1 MKNNKIVLL
10 AVIAVFIGAW
20 FYFDLGHFLTLEYA
34 KREQLALQDHI
45 AENPITSYISF
56 FSLYVL
62 ATALSIPGASIL
74 TLLGAALFGFWTSL
88 IMVSFASTIGAT
100 LAFLSSRFILRDWV
114 QAKFG
119 QRLTT
124 LNQGIAKEGA
134 FYLLS
139 LRLIPVFPFFL
150 INLLMGLTAIK
161 AWTFFW
167 VSQLGM
173 LAGTAVYINAGTQL
187 GKIESLSGIISAPVL
202 VSLFLLGLFPLI
214 AKWIMKVMENK
225 KLYQQWQKPT
235 HFDQNLVVI
244 GAGAGGLVSSYIAAA
259 VKAEVTLIERHK
271 MGGDCLNTGCVPSK
285 ALIRAAHTAAD
296 IKNAAKLGIDAHI
309 DNVNFAQVMGRIHNV
324 IAKVEPHDSIERYSK
339 LGVNCVTGDATILSP
354 WEVEVNGDRI
364 TTRNIVIATGA
375 RPLVPDIPGL
385 KTVDYLTSDTIWQLT
400 ALPKRLLIL
409 GGGPIGCELAQSFCR
424 LGAEVTVVERS
435 SQLLSREDTDAAT
448 LVEQALTS
456 DGVNV
461 LLQHNAVKFESIIDD
476 NGVRTQRALLEHNNH
491 QLAVEFDAVMV
502 ALGRVANVQGFG
514 LEQLGIT
521 TTERGTVAVNQY
533 LQTQYPNIY
542 AVGDVAGPYQL
553 THVAAHQT
561 WYAAVNSLFGSLKK
575 FKVDYSVIPA
585 VTYTA
590 PELARVGINEKE
602 AQSQNIDYEVTCYGL
617 DDLDR
622 AIADGYDEGFIKV
635 LTPKGSDK
643 ILGVTIVGHHGG
655 DLLAEFT
662 LAMRHNLG
670 LNKILGTIHPYP
682 TMSEGAK
689 YTAGIWKQAHA
700 PQKLLAWVKKYHDWM
715 RNSSRQK

>member
-1 MKNNKIVLL
+1 MKRNKILL
-10 AVIAVFIGAW
+10 LTVILAIIGTW
-20 FYFDLGHFLTLEYA
+20 FYFDLGQFLTLDAA
-34 KREQLALQDHI
+34 KQEQLTLQHHI
-45 AENPITSYISF
+45 LENPITAYISF
-56 FSLYVL
+56 FSLYILV
-62 ATALSIPGASIL
+62 TALSIPGASIL
-74 TLLGAALFGFWTSL
+74 TLLGAALFGFWASL

-114 QAKFG
+114 QTKFG
-119 QRLTT
+119 NRLTT
-124 LNQGIAKEGA
+124 LNNGIEKEGG

-150 INLLMGLTAIK
+150 INLLMGLTIIK
-161 AWTFFW
+161 TRTFFW

-187 GKIESLSGIISAPVL
+187 GKIDSLSGIVSVPVL
-202 VSLFLLGLFPLI
+202 FSLVLLGLFPLLT
-214 AKWIMKVMENK
+214 KWIMKTMTMK
-225 KLYQQWQKPT
+225 KQYKQWQKPAR
-235 HFDQNLVVI
+235 FDQNLVVI
-244 GAGAGGLVSSYIAAA
+244 GAGSGGLVSAYIAAA

-296 IKNAAKLGIDAHI
+296 IKNASTLGIDAQINHI
-309 DNVNFAQVMGRIHNV
+309 DFAQVMGRIHNV
-324 IAKVEPHDSIERYSK
+324 IAKIEPHDSIERYSQ

-354 WEVEVNGDRI
+354 WEVEVNGTRI

-375 RPLVPDIPGL
+375 RPLVPAIPGL
-385 KTVDYLTSDTIWQLT
+385 DTVNYLTSDTVWQLT

-424 LGAEVTVVERS
+424 LGAEVTIVERS
-435 SQLLSREDTDAAT
+435 PQLLNREDRDAAQ
-448 LVEQALTS
+448 LVEQSLAH
-456 DGVNV
+456 DGVNI
-461 LLQHNAVKFESIIDD
+461 LLQHNAVQFESTLDD
-476 NGVRTQRALLEHNNH
+476 NGQRIQRVVVEHDN
-491 QLAVEFDAVMV
+491 QQVSIEFDAVMV

-514 LEQLGIT
+514 LEELGIT

-553 THVAAHQT
+553 THVAAHQA
-561 WYAAVNSLFGSLKK
+561 WYAAVNSLFGAVKK

-602 AQSQNIDYEVTCYGL
+602 AQAQGIDYEVTRYGL

-622 AIADGYDEGFIKV
+622 AIADGYDEGFIKI

-643 ILGVTIVGHHGG
+643 ILGATIVGHHAG

-670 LNKILGTIHPYP
+670 LNKILDTIHPYP

-689 YTAGIWKQAHA
+689 YTAGVWKKAHA
-700 PQKLLAWVKKYHDWM
+700 PQKLLAWVKKYHQWM
-715 RNSSRQK
+715 RS

>member
-1 MKNNKIVLL
+1 MKNNKILL
-10 AVIAVFIGAW
+10 LLVILTIIGAW
-20 FYFDLGHFLTLEYA
+20 FYFDLGQYLTLEAA
-34 KREQLALQDHI
+34 KREQLTLQDYI
-45 AENPITSYISF
+45 IDNPITAYISF
-56 FSLYVL
+56 FSLYILV
-62 ATALSIPGASIL
+62 TALSIPGASIL

-114 QAKFG
+114 QSKFG
-119 QRLTT
+119 NRLTT
-124 LNQGIAKEGA
+124 LNNGIKKEGG

-150 INLLMGLTAIK
+150 INLLMGLTIIK
-161 AWTFFW
+161 TRTFFF

-187 GKIESLSGIISAPVL
+187 GKIDSLSGIISAPVL
-202 VSLFLLGLFPLI
+202 FSLVLLGLFPLLT
-214 AKWIMKVMENK
+214 KWIMKTMAMK
-225 KLYQQWQKPT
+225 KQYQQWQKPAR
-235 HFDQNLVVI
+235 FDQNLVVI
-244 GAGAGGLVSSYIAAA
+244 GAGSGGLVSAYIAAA

-296 IKNAAKLGIDAHI
+296 IKNASTLGIDAPINHI
-309 DNVNFAQVMGRIHNV
+309 DFAQVMGRIHNV
-324 IAKVEPHDSIERYSK
+324 IAKIEPHDSIERYSQ

-354 WEVEVNGDRI
+354 WEVEVNGTRI

-375 RPLVPDIPGL
+375 RPLVPAIPGL
-385 KTVDYLTSDTIWQLT
+385 DTVNYLTSDTVWQLT

-424 LGAEVTVVERS
+424 LGAEVTIVERS
-435 SQLLSREDTDAAT
+435 PQLLNREDRDAAQ
-448 LVEQALTS
+448 LVEQSLAH
-456 DGVNV
+456 DGVNI
-461 LLQHNAVKFESIIDD
+461 LLQHNAVQFESTLDD
-476 NGVRTQRALLEHNNH
+476 NGQRIQRVVVEHDN
-491 QLAVEFDAVMV
+491 QQVSIEFDAVMV

-514 LEQLGIT
+514 LEELGIT

-553 THVAAHQT
+553 THVAAHQA
-561 WYAAVNSLFGSLKK
+561 WYAAVNSLFGAVKK

-602 AQSQNIDYEVTCYGL
+602 AQAQGIDYEVTRYGL

-622 AIADGYDEGFIKV
+622 AIADGYDEGFIKI

-643 ILGVTIVGHHGG
+643 ILGATIVGHHAG

-689 YTAGIWKQAHA
+689 YTAGVWKKAHA
-700 PQKLLAWVKKYHDWM
+700 PQKLLAWVKKYHQWM
-715 RNSSRQK
+715 RS

>member
-1 MKNNKIVLL
+1 MKNNKILL
-10 AVIAVFIGAW
+10 LLVILTIIGAW
-20 FYFDLGHFLTLEYA
+20 FYFDLGQYLTLEAA
-34 KREQLALQDHI
+34 KREQLTLQDYI
-45 AENPITSYISF
+45 IDNPITAYISF
-56 FSLYVL
+56 FSLYILV
-62 ATALSIPGASIL
+62 TALSIPGASIL

-114 QAKFG
+114 QSKFG
-119 QRLTT
+119 NRLTT
-124 LNQGIAKEGA
+124 LNNGIKKEGG

-150 INLLMGLTAIK
+150 INLLMGLTIIK
-161 AWTFFW
+161 TRTFFF

-187 GKIESLSGIISAPVL
+187 GKIDSLSGIISAPVL
-202 VSLFLLGLFPLI
+202 FSLVLLGLFPLLT
-214 AKWIMKVMENK
+214 KWIMKTMAMK
-225 KLYQQWQKPT
+225 KQYQQWQKPAR
-235 HFDQNLVVI
+235 FDQNLVVI
-244 GAGAGGLVSSYIAAA
+244 GAGSGGLVSAYIAAA

-296 IKNAAKLGIDAHI
+296 IKNASTLGIDAQINHI
-309 DNVNFAQVMGRIHNV
+309 DFAQVMGRIHNV
-324 IAKVEPHDSIERYSK
+324 IAKIEPHDSIERYSQ

-354 WEVEVNGDRI
+354 WEVEVNGTRI

-375 RPLVPDIPGL
+375 RPLVPAIPGL
-385 KTVDYLTSDTIWQLT
+385 DTVNYLTSDTVWQLT

-424 LGAEVTVVERS
+424 LGAEVTIVERS
-435 SQLLSREDTDAAT
+435 PQLLNREDRDAAQ
-448 LVEQALTS
+448 LVEQSLAH
-456 DGVNV
+456 DGVNI
-461 LLQHNAVKFESIIDD
+461 LLQHNAVQFESTLDD
-476 NGVRTQRALLEHNNH
+476 NGQRVVVEHDN
-491 QLAVEFDAVMV
+491 QQVSIEFDAVMV

-514 LEQLGIT
+514 LEELGIT

-553 THVAAHQT
+553 THVAAHQA
-561 WYAAVNSLFGSLKK
+561 WYAAVNSLFGAVKK

-602 AQSQNIDYEVTCYGL
+602 AQAQGIDYEVTRYGL

-622 AIADGYDEGFIKV
+622 AIADGYDEGFIKI

-643 ILGVTIVGHHGG
+643 ILGATIVGHHAG

-689 YTAGIWKQAHA
+689 YTAGVWKKAHA
-700 PQKLLAWVKKYHDWM
+700 PQKLLAWVKKYHQWM
-715 RNSSRQK
+715 RS

>member
-1 MKNNKIVLL
+1 MKRNKILL
-10 AVIAVFIGAW
+10 LTVILAIIGTW
-20 FYFDLGHFLTLEYA
+20 FYFDLGQFLTLDAA
-34 KREQLALQDHI
+34 KQEQLTLQHHI
-45 AENPITSYISF
+45 LENPITAYISF
-56 FSLYVL
+56 FSLYILV
-62 ATALSIPGASIL
+62 TALSIPGASIL
-74 TLLGAALFGFWTSL
+74 TLLGAALFGFWASL

-114 QAKFG
+114 QTKFG
-119 QRLTT
+119 NRLTT
-124 LNQGIAKEGA
+124 LNNGIEKEGG

-150 INLLMGLTAIK
+150 INLLMGLTIIK
-161 AWTFFW
+161 TRTFFW

-187 GKIESLSGIISAPVL
+187 GKIDSLSGIVSVPVL
-202 VSLFLLGLFPLI
+202 FSLVLLGLFPLLT
-214 AKWIMKVMENK
+214 KWIMKTMTMK
-225 KLYQQWQKPT
+225 KQYKQWQKPAR
-235 HFDQNLVVI
+235 FDQNLVVI
-244 GAGAGGLVSSYIAAA
+244 GAGSGGLVSAYIAAA

-296 IKNAAKLGIDAHI
+296 IKNASTLGIDAQINHI
-309 DNVNFAQVMGRIHNV
+309 DFAQVMGRIHNV
-324 IAKVEPHDSIERYSK
+324 IAKIEPHDSIERYSQ

-354 WEVEVNGDRI
+354 WEVEVNGTRI

-375 RPLVPDIPGL
+375 RPLVPAIPGL
-385 KTVDYLTSDTIWQLT
+385 DTVNYLTSDTVWQLT

-424 LGAEVTVVERS
+424 LGAEVTIVERS
-435 SQLLSREDTDAAT
+435 PQLLNREDLDAAQ
-448 LVEQALTS
+448 LVEQSLTH
-456 DGVNV
+456 DGVNI
-461 LLQHNAVKFESIIDD
+461 LLQHNAVQFESTLDD
-476 NGVRTQRALLEHNNH
+476 NGQRIQRVVIEHDN
-491 QLAVEFDAVMV
+491 QQVSIEFDAVMV

-514 LEQLGIT
+514 LEELGIT

-553 THVAAHQT
+553 THVAAHQA
-561 WYAAVNSLFGSLKK
+561 WYAAVNSLFGAVKK

-602 AQSQNIDYEVTCYGL
+602 AQAQGIDYEVTRYGL

-622 AIADGYDEGFIKV
+622 AIADGYDEGFIKI

-643 ILGVTIVGHHGG
+643 ILGATIVGHHAG

-670 LNKILGTIHPYP
+670 LNKILDTIHPYP

-689 YTAGIWKQAHA
+689 YTAGVWKKAHA
-700 PQKLLAWVKKYHDWM
+700 PQKLLAWVKKYHQWM
-715 RNSSRQK
+715 RS

>member
-1 MKNNKIVLL
+1 MKNNKILL
-10 AVIAVFIGAW
+10 LLVILTIIGAW
-20 FYFDLGHFLTLEYA
+20 FYFDLGQYLTLEAA
-34 KREQLALQDHI
+34 KREQLTLQDYI
-45 AENPITSYISF
+45 IDNPITAYISF
-56 FSLYVL
+56 FSLYILV
-62 ATALSIPGASIL
+62 TALSIPGASIL
-74 TLLGAALFGFWTSL
+74 TLLSAALFGFWTSL

-114 QAKFG
+114 QSKFG
-119 QRLTT
+119 NRLTT
-124 LNQGIAKEGA
+124 LNNGIKKEGG

-150 INLLMGLTAIK
+150 INLLMGLTIIK
-161 AWTFFW
+161 TRTFFF

-187 GKIESLSGIISAPVL
+187 GKIDSLSGIISAPVL
-202 VSLFLLGLFPLI
+202 FSLVLLGLFPLLT
-214 AKWIMKVMENK
+214 KWIMKTMAMK
-225 KLYQQWQKPT
+225 KQYQQWQKPAR
-235 HFDQNLVVI
+235 FDQNLVVI
-244 GAGAGGLVSSYIAAA
+244 GAGSGGLVSAYIAAA

-296 IKNAAKLGIDAHI
+296 IKNASTLGIDAQINHI
-309 DNVNFAQVMGRIHNV
+309 DFAQVMGRIHNV
-324 IAKVEPHDSIERYSK
+324 IAKIEPHDSIERYSQ

-354 WEVEVNGDRI
+354 WEVEVNGTRI

-375 RPLVPDIPGL
+375 RPLVPAIPGL
-385 KTVDYLTSDTIWQLT
+385 DTVNYLTSDTVWQLT

-424 LGAEVTVVERS
+424 LGAEVTIVERS
-435 SQLLSREDTDAAT
+435 PQLLNREDRDAAQ
-448 LVEQALTS
+448 LVEQSLAH
-456 DGVNV
+456 DGVNI
-461 LLQHNAVKFESIIDD
+461 LLQHNAVQFESTLDD
-476 NGVRTQRALLEHNNH
+476 NGQRIQRVVVEHDN
-491 QLAVEFDAVMV
+491 QQVSIEFDAVMV

-514 LEQLGIT
+514 LEELGIT

-553 THVAAHQT
+553 THVAAHQA
-561 WYAAVNSLFGSLKK
+561 WYAAVNSLFGAVKK

-602 AQSQNIDYEVTCYGL
+602 AQAQGIDYEVTRYGL

-622 AIADGYDEGFIKV
+622 AIADGYDEGFIKI

-643 ILGVTIVGHHGG
+643 ILGATIVGHHAG

-689 YTAGIWKQAHA
+689 YTAGVWKKAHA
-700 PQKLLAWVKKYHDWM
+700 PQKLLAWVKKYHQWM
-715 RNSSRQK
+715 RS

>member
-1 MKNNKIVLL
+1 MKRNKILL
-10 AVIAVFIGAW
+10 LTVILAIIGTW
-20 FYFDLGHFLTLEYA
+20 FYFDLGQFLTLDAA
-34 KREQLALQDHI
+34 KQEQLTLQHHI
-45 AENPITSYISF
+45 LENPITAYISF
-56 FSLYVL
+56 FSLYILV
-62 ATALSIPGASIL
+62 TALSIPGASIL
-74 TLLGAALFGFWTSL
+74 TLLGAALFGFWASL

-114 QAKFG
+114 QTKFG
-119 QRLTT
+119 NRLTT
-124 LNQGIAKEGA
+124 LNNGIEKEGG

-150 INLLMGLTAIK
+150 INLLMGLTIIK
-161 AWTFFW
+161 TRTFFW

-187 GKIESLSGIISAPVL
+187 GKIDSLSGIVSVPVL
-202 VSLFLLGLFPLI
+202 FSLVLLGLFPLLT
-214 AKWIMKVMENK
+214 KWIMKTMTMK
-225 KLYQQWQKPT
+225 KQYQQWQKPAR
-235 HFDQNLVVI
+235 FDQNLVVI
-244 GAGAGGLVSSYIAAA
+244 GAGSGGLVSAYIAAA

-296 IKNAAKLGIDAHI
+296 IKNASTLGIDAQINHI
-309 DNVNFAQVMGRIHNV
+309 DFAQVMGRIHNV
-324 IAKVEPHDSIERYSK
+324 IAKIEPHDSIERYSQ

-354 WEVEVNGDRI
+354 WEVEVNGTRI

-375 RPLVPDIPGL
+375 RPLVPAIPGL
-385 KTVDYLTSDTIWQLT
+385 DTVNYLTSDTVWQLT

-424 LGAEVTVVERS
+424 LGAEVTIVERS
-435 SQLLSREDTDAAT
+435 PQLLNREDRDAAQ
-448 LVEQALTS
+448 LVEQSLTH
-456 DGVNV
+456 DGVNI
-461 LLQHNAVKFESIIDD
+461 LLQHNAVQFESTLDD
-476 NGVRTQRALLEHNNH
+476 NGQRIQRVVVEHDN
-491 QLAVEFDAVMV
+491 QQVSIEFDAVMV

-514 LEQLGIT
+514 LEELGIT

-553 THVAAHQT
+553 THVAAHQA
-561 WYAAVNSLFGSLKK
+561 WYAAVNSLFGAVKK

-602 AQSQNIDYEVTCYGL
+602 AQAQGIDYEVTRYGL

-622 AIADGYDEGFIKV
+622 AIADGYDEGFIKI

-643 ILGVTIVGHHGG
+643 ILGATIVGHHAG

-670 LNKILGTIHPYP
+670 LNKILDTIHPYP

-689 YTAGIWKQAHA
+689 YTAGVWKKAHA
-700 PQKLLAWVKKYHDWM
+700 PQKLLAWVKKYHQWM
-715 RNSSRQK
+715 RS

>member
-1 MKNNKIVLL
+1 MKSNKILL
-10 AVIAVFIGAW
+10 LIVILAIISTW
-20 FYFDLGHFLTLEYA
+20 FYFDLGQFLTLESA
-34 KREQLALQDHI
+34 KREQLALQQHI
-45 AENPITSYISF
+45 TANPMTAYVSF
-56 FSLYVL
+56 FSLYILV
-62 ATALSIPGASIL
+62 TALSIPGASIL

-119 QRLTT
+119 NRLAT
-124 LNQGIAKEGA
+124 LNNGIEKEGV

-139 LRLIPVFPFFL
+139 LRLIPIFPFFI
-150 INLLMGLTAIK
+150 INLLMGLTTIK
-161 AWTFFW
+161 ARTFFW

-187 GKIESLSGIISAPVL
+187 GKIESLNGIISVPVL
-202 VSLFLLGLFPLI
+202 LSLFLLGLFPFV
-214 AKWIMKVMENK
+214 AKGIMKTMNNK
-225 KLYQQWQKPT
+225 KHYQQWQKPAA
-235 HFDQNLVVI
+235 FDQNLVVI
-244 GAGAGGLVSSYIAAA
+244 GAGAGGLVSAYIAAA

-296 IKNAAKLGIDAHI
+296 INTASRFGIDAQINNI
-309 DNVNFAQVMGRIHNV
+309 DFSQVMARIQNV
-324 IAKVEPHDSIERYSK
+324 ISKVEPHDSIERYSK

-354 WEVEVNGDRI
+354 WEVEVNGTRI

-375 RPLVPDIPGL
+375 RPLVPTIPGL
-385 KTVDYLTSDTIWQLT
+385 DAVNYLTSDTVWQLK

-424 LGAEVTVVERS
+424 LGAEVTMVERS
-435 SQLLSREDTDAAT
+435 PQLLNREDSDAAQ
-448 LVEQALTS
+448 LVEQALTH
-456 DGVNV
+456 DGVNI
-461 LLQHNAVKFESIIDD
+461 LLQHNAIQFESILDD
-476 NGVRTQRALLEHNNH
+476 NGQPIQRVVVEHENQ
-491 QLAVEFDAVMV
+491 QLNIEFDAVMI

-553 THVAAHQT
+553 THVAAHQA
-561 WYAAVNSLFGSLKK
+561 WYAAVNSLFGAVKK

-602 AQSQNIDYEVTCYGL
+602 AQAQGIDYEITRYGL

-622 AIADGYDEGFIKV
+622 AIADGYDEGFIKI

-643 ILGVTIVGHHGG
+643 ILGATIVGHHGG

-670 LNKILGTIHPYP
+670 LNKILSTIHPYP
-682 TMSEGAK
+682 TMSEGVK
-689 YTAGIWKQAHA
+689 YTAGVWKQAHA
-700 PQKLLAWVKKYHDWM
+700 PQKLLAWVKKYHHWM
-715 RNSSRQK
+715 RN

>member
-1 MKNNKIVLL
+1 MKNNKILL
-10 AVIAVFIGAW
+10 LLVILTIIGAW
-20 FYFDLGHFLTLEYA
+20 FYFDLGQYLTLEAA
-34 KREQLALQDHI
+34 KREQLTLQDYI
-45 AENPITSYISF
+45 IDNPITAYISF
-56 FSLYVL
+56 FSLYILV
-62 ATALSIPGASIL
+62 TALSIPGASIL

-114 QAKFG
+114 QSKFG
-119 QRLTT
+119 NRLTT
-124 LNQGIAKEGA
+124 LNNGIKKEGG

-150 INLLMGLTAIK
+150 INLLMGLTIIK
-161 AWTFFW
+161 TRTFFF

-187 GKIESLSGIISAPVL
+187 GKIDSLSGIISAPVL
-202 VSLFLLGLFPLI
+202 FSLVLLGLFPLLT
-214 AKWIMKVMENK
+214 KWIMKTMAMK
-225 KLYQQWQKPT
+225 KQYQQWQKPAR
-235 HFDQNLVVI
+235 FDQNLVVI
-244 GAGAGGLVSSYIAAA
+244 GAGSGGLVSAYIAAA

-296 IKNAAKLGIDAHI
+296 IKNASTLGIDAQINHI
-309 DNVNFAQVMGRIHNV
+309 DFAQVMGRIHNV
-324 IAKVEPHDSIERYSK
+324 IAKIEPHDSIERYSQ

-354 WEVEVNGDRI
+354 WEVEVNGTRI

-375 RPLVPDIPGL
+375 RPLVPAIPGL
-385 KTVDYLTSDTIWQLT
+385 DTVNYLTSDTVWQLT

-424 LGAEVTVVERS
+424 LGAEVTIVERS
-435 SQLLSREDTDAAT
+435 PQLLNREDRDAAQ
-448 LVEQALTS
+448 LVEQSLAH
-456 DGVNV
+456 DGVNI
-461 LLQHNAVKFESIIDD
+461 LLQHNAVQFESTLDD
-476 NGVRTQRALLEHNNH
+476 NGQRIQRVVVEHDN
-491 QLAVEFDAVMV
+491 QQVSIEFDAVMV

-514 LEQLGIT
+514 LEELGIT

-553 THVAAHQT
+553 THVAAHQA
-561 WYAAVNSLFGSLKK
+561 WYAAVNSLFGAVKK

-602 AQSQNIDYEVTCYGL
+602 AQAQGIDYEVTRYGL

-622 AIADGYDEGFIKV
+622 AIADGYDEGFIKI

-643 ILGVTIVGHHGG
+643 ILGATIVGHHAG

-670 LNKILGTIHPYP
+670 LNKILDTIHPYP

-689 YTAGIWKQAHA
+689 YTAGVWKKAHA
-700 PQKLLAWVKKYHDWM
+700 PQKLLAWVKKYHQWM
-715 RNSSRQK
+715 RS

>member
-1 MKNNKIVLL
+1 MKSNKLL
-10 AVIAVFIGAW
+10 LLTVILAIIGTW
-20 FYFDLGHFLTLEYA
+20 FYFDLGQYLTLEAA
-34 KREQLALQDHI
+34 KREQLTLQDYI
-45 AENPITSYISF
+45 IENPITSYIGF
-56 FSLYVL
+56 FSLYILV
-62 ATALSIPGASIL
+62 TALSIPGASIL
-74 TLLGAALFGFWTSL
+74 TLLGAALFGFWASL

-119 QRLTT
+119 NRLTT
-124 LNQGIAKEGA
+124 LNDGIKKEGG

-150 INLLMGLTAIK
+150 INLLMGLTIIK
-161 AWTFFW
+161 TRTFFW

-187 GKIESLSGIISAPVL
+187 GKIDSLSGIISAPVL
-202 VSLFLLGLFPLI
+202 FSLVLLGIFPLLT
-214 AKWIMKVMENK
+214 KWIMKTMAIK
-225 KLYQQWQKPT
+225 KQYKQWQKPAR
-235 HFDQNLVVI
+235 FDQNLVVI
-244 GAGAGGLVSSYIAAA
+244 GAGSGGLVSAYIAAA
-259 VKAEVTLIERHK
+259 VKADVTLIERHK
-271 MGGDCLNTGCVPSK
+271 MGRNCLNTGCVPSK

-296 IKNAAKLGIDAHI
+296 IKNASALGIDAHI
-309 DNVNFAQVMGRIHNV
+309 DNIDFAQVMGRIHKV
-324 IAKVEPHDSIERYSK
+324 ITKIEPHDSIERYSK
-339 LGVNCVTGDATILSP
+339 LGVNCITGDATIVSP
-354 WEVEVNGDRI
+354 WEVEVNGTRI

-375 RPLVPDIPGL
+375 RPLVPAIPGL
-385 KTVDYLTSDTIWQLT
+385 DTVNYLTSDTVWQLT

-424 LGAEVTVVERS
+424 LGAEVTIVERS
-435 SQLLSREDTDAAT
+435 PQLLNREVRDAAQ
-448 LVEQALTS
+448 LVDQSLVH
-456 DGVNV
+456 DGVNI
-461 LLQHNAVKFESIIDD
+461 LLQHNAVQFESTFDD
-476 NGVRTQRALLEHNNH
+476 NGQRIQRAIVEHNN
-491 QLAVEFDAVMV
+491 QQVSIEFDAVMV

-514 LEQLGIT
+514 LEELGIT

-553 THVAAHQT
+553 THVAAHQA
-561 WYAAVNSLFGSLKK
+561 WYAAVNSLFGAIKK

-602 AQSQNIDYEVTCYGL
+602 AQAQGIDYEITRYGL

-622 AIADGYDEGFIKV
+622 AIADGYDEGFIKI

-643 ILGVTIVGHHGG
+643 ILGATIVGHHGG

-689 YTAGIWKQAHA
+689 YTAGVWKQAHA
-700 PQKLLAWVKKYHDWM
+700 PQKLLAWVKKYHHWM
-715 RNSSRQK
+715 RN

>member
-1 MKNNKIVLL
+1 MKNNKILL
-10 AVIAVFIGAW
+10 LVVIATIISTW
-20 FYFDLGHFLTLEYA
+20 FYFDLSHFLTLEYA
-34 KREQLALQDHI
+34 KREQLALQHHI
-45 AENPITSYISF
+45 TENPVIAYVSF

-62 ATALSIPGASIL
+62 VTALSIPGASIL

-88 IMVSFASTIGAT
+88 IIVSFSSTIGAT

-114 QAKFG
+114 QSKFG
-119 QRLTT
+119 HRLAT
-124 LNQGIAKEGA
+124 LNKGIEKEGA

-150 INLLMGLTAIK
+150 INLLMGLTSIK
-161 AWTFFW
+161 TRTFFW

-202 VSLFLLGLFPLI
+202 TSLFLLGLFPLI
-214 AKWIMKVMENK
+214 VKWVMKTMKNK
-225 KLYQQWQKPT
+225 KRYQQWQQPT

-244 GAGAGGLVSSYIAAA
+244 GAGAGGLVSAYIAAA

-296 IKNAAKLGIDAHI
+296 INHAARLGIDAQINSVDFSKVMARIQHI
-309 DNVNFAQVMGRIHNV
+309 IQKI
-324 IAKVEPHDSIERYSK
+324 EPHDSIERYSK
-339 LGVNCVTGDATILSP
+339 LGVNCITGDAKILSP
-354 WEVEVNGDRI
+354 WEVEVNGSRI

-375 RPLVPDIPGL
+375 RPLVPAIAGL
-385 KTVDYLTSDTIWQLT
+385 DDVDYLTSDTIWQLK

-424 LGAEVTVVERS
+424 LGAAVTMVEMAP
-435 SQLLSREDTDAAT
+435 QLLIREDTDAAT
-448 LVEQALTS
+448 LIEQSLTH
-456 DGVNV
+456 DGVTL
-461 LLQHNAVKFESIIDD
+461 LLQHKAIRFESTIDVH
-476 NGVRTQRALLEHNNH
+476 GQRTQSAVLEHNN
-491 QLAVEFDAVMV
+491 QLITVEFDAVML

-553 THVAAHQT
+553 THVAAHQA
-561 WYAAVNSLFGSLKK
+561 WYAAVNSLFGALKK

-602 AQSQNIDYEVTCYGL
+602 AQAQGIDYEVTRYGL

-689 YTAGIWKQAHA
+689 YTAGVWKQAHA
-700 PQKLLAWVKKYHDWM
+700 PQKLLAWVKKYHHWM
-715 RNSSRQK
+715 RN

>member
-1 MKNNKIVLL
+1 MKNNKLL
-10 AVIAVFIGAW
+10 LLTVILAIIGTW
-20 FYFDLGHFLTLEYA
+20 FYFDLGQYLTLEAA
-34 KREQLALQDHI
+34 KREQLTLQDYI
-45 AENPITSYISF
+45 IENPISAYIGF

-62 ATALSIPGASIL
+62 VTALSIPGASIL
-74 TLLGAALFGFWTSL
+74 TLLGAALFGFWASL

-119 QRLTT
+119 NRLAT
-124 LNQGIAKEGA
+124 LNNGIEKEGG
-134 FYLLS
+134 FYLLT

-150 INLLMGLTAIK
+150 INLLMGLTIIK
-161 AWTFFW
+161 TRTFFW

-202 VSLFLLGLFPLI
+202 LSLVLLGIFPLLT
-214 AKWIMKVMENK
+214 KWIMKTMAVK
-225 KLYQQWQKPT
+225 KQYKQWQKPT

-244 GAGAGGLVSSYIAAA
+244 GAGAGGLVSAYIAAA

-296 IKNAAKLGIDAHI
+296 INKASQLGIDAQINNI
-309 DNVNFAQVMGRIHNV
+309 DFSQVMARIQNV
-324 IAKVEPHDSIERYSK
+324 ISKVEPHDSIERYSK

-354 WEVEVNGDRI
+354 WKVEVNGTQI

-375 RPLVPDIPGL
+375 RPLVPSIPGL
-385 KTVDYLTSDTIWQLT
+385 ETVNYLTSDTVWQLK

-424 LGAEVTVVERS
+424 LGAEVTLVERS
-435 SQLLSREDTDAAT
+435 PQLLNREDSDAAQ
-448 LVEQALTS
+448 LVEQALTH
-456 DGVNV
+456 DDVKI
-461 LLQHNAVKFESIIDD
+461 LLQHNAIQFESTLND
-476 NGVRTQRALLEHNNH
+476 NGQRIQRAIVEHNN
-491 QLAVEFDAVMV
+491 QQVSIEFDAVMV

-533 LQTQYPNIY
+533 LQTHYPNIY

-553 THVAAHQT
+553 THVAAHQA
-561 WYAAVNSLFGSLKK
+561 WYAAVNSLFGAVKK

-602 AQSQNIDYEVTCYGL
+602 AQAQGIDYEVTRYGL

-622 AIADGYDEGFIKV
+622 AIADGYDEGFIKI

-643 ILGVTIVGHHGG
+643 IFGATIVGHHGG

-689 YTAGIWKQAHA
+689 YTAGVWKQAHA
-700 PQKLLAWVKKYHDWM
+700 PQKLLAWVKKYHHWM
-715 RNSSRQK
+715 RN

>member
-1 MKNNKIVLL
+1 MKRNKILL
-10 AVIAVFIGAW
+10 LTVILAIIGTW
-20 FYFDLGHFLTLEYA
+20 FYFDLGQFLTLDAA
-34 KREQLALQDHI
+34 KQEQLTLQHHI
-45 AENPITSYISF
+45 LENPITAYISF
-56 FSLYVL
+56 FSLYILV
-62 ATALSIPGASIL
+62 TALSIPGASIL
-74 TLLGAALFGFWTSL
+74 TLLGAALFGFWASL

-114 QAKFG
+114 QTKFG
-119 QRLTT
+119 NRLTT
-124 LNQGIAKEGA
+124 LNNGIEKEGG

-150 INLLMGLTAIK
+150 INLLMGLTIIK
-161 AWTFFW
+161 TRTFFW

-187 GKIESLSGIISAPVL
+187 GKIDSLSGIVSVPVL
-202 VSLFLLGLFPLI
+202 FSLVLLGLFPLLT
-214 AKWIMKVMENK
+214 KWIMKTMTMK
-225 KLYQQWQKPT
+225 KQYQQWQKPAR
-235 HFDQNLVVI
+235 FDQNLVVI
-244 GAGAGGLVSSYIAAA
+244 GAGSGGLVSAYIAAA

-296 IKNAAKLGIDAHI
+296 IKNASTLGIDAQINHI
-309 DNVNFAQVMGRIHNV
+309 DFAQVMGRIHNV
-324 IAKVEPHDSIERYSK
+324 IAKIEPHDSIERYSQ

-354 WEVEVNGDRI
+354 WEVEVNGTRI

-375 RPLVPDIPGL
+375 RPLVPAIPGL
-385 KTVDYLTSDTIWQLT
+385 DTVNYLTSDTVWQLT

-424 LGAEVTVVERS
+424 LGAEVTIVERS
-435 SQLLSREDTDAAT
+435 PQLLNREDRDAAQ
-448 LVEQALTS
+448 LVEQSLAH
-456 DGVNV
+456 DGVNI
-461 LLQHNAVKFESIIDD
+461 LLQHNAVQFESTLDD
-476 NGVRTQRALLEHNNH
+476 NGQRIQRVVVEHDN
-491 QLAVEFDAVMV
+491 QQVSIEFDAVMV

-514 LEQLGIT
+514 LEELGIT

-553 THVAAHQT
+553 THVAAHQA
-561 WYAAVNSLFGSLKK
+561 WYAAVNSLFGAVKK

-602 AQSQNIDYEVTCYGL
+602 AQAQGIDYEVTRYGL

-622 AIADGYDEGFIKV
+622 AIADGYDEGFIKI

-643 ILGVTIVGHHGG
+643 ILGATIVGHHAG

-670 LNKILGTIHPYP
+670 LNKILDTIHPYP

-689 YTAGIWKQAHA
+689 YTAGVWKKAHA
-700 PQKLLAWVKKYHDWM
+700 PQKLLAWVKKYHQWM
-715 RNSSRQK
+715 RS

>member
-1 MKNNKIVLL
+1 MKRNKILL
-10 AVIAVFIGAW
+10 LTVILAIIGTW
-20 FYFDLGHFLTLEYA
+20 FYFDLGQFLTLDAA
-34 KREQLALQDHI
+34 KQEQLTLQHHI
-45 AENPITSYISF
+45 LENPITAYISF
-56 FSLYVL
+56 FSLYILV
-62 ATALSIPGASIL
+62 TALSIPGASIL
-74 TLLGAALFGFWTSL
+74 TLLGAALFGFWASL

-114 QAKFG
+114 QTKFG
-119 QRLTT
+119 NRLTT
-124 LNQGIAKEGA
+124 LNNGIEKEGG

-150 INLLMGLTAIK
+150 INLLMGLTIIK
-161 AWTFFW
+161 TRTFFW

-187 GKIESLSGIISAPVL
+187 GKIDSLSGIVSVPVL
-202 VSLFLLGLFPLI
+202 FSLVLLGLFPLLT
-214 AKWIMKVMENK
+214 KWIMKTMTMK
-225 KLYQQWQKPT
+225 KQYKQWQKPAR
-235 HFDQNLVVI
+235 FDQNLVVI
-244 GAGAGGLVSSYIAAA
+244 GAGSGGLVSAYIAAA

-296 IKNAAKLGIDAHI
+296 IKNASTLGIDAQINHI
-309 DNVNFAQVMGRIHNV
+309 DFAQVMGRIHNV
-324 IAKVEPHDSIERYSK
+324 IAKIEPHDSIERYSQ

-354 WEVEVNGDRI
+354 WEVEVNGTRI

-375 RPLVPDIPGL
+375 RPLVPAIPGL
-385 KTVDYLTSDTIWQLT
+385 DTVNYLTSDTVWQLT

-424 LGAEVTVVERS
+424 LGAEVTIVERS
-435 SQLLSREDTDAAT
+435 PQLLNREDLDAAQ
-448 LVEQALTS
+448 LVEQSLTH
-456 DGVNV
+456 DGVNI
-461 LLQHNAVKFESIIDD
+461 LLQHNAVQFESTLDD
-476 NGVRTQRALLEHNNH
+476 NGQRIQRVVVEHDN
-491 QLAVEFDAVMV
+491 QQVSIEFDAVMV

-514 LEQLGIT
+514 LEELGIT

-553 THVAAHQT
+553 THVAAHQA
-561 WYAAVNSLFGSLKK
+561 WYAAVNSLFGAVKK

-602 AQSQNIDYEVTCYGL
+602 AQAQGIDYEVTRYGL

-622 AIADGYDEGFIKV
+622 AIADGYDEGFIKI

-643 ILGVTIVGHHGG
+643 ILGATIVGHHAG

-670 LNKILGTIHPYP
+670 LNKILDTIHPYP

-689 YTAGIWKQAHA
+689 YTAGVWKKAHA
-700 PQKLLAWVKKYHDWM
+700 PQKLLAWVKKYHQWM
-715 RNSSRQK
+715 RS

>member
-1 MKNNKIVLL
+1 MKRNKILL
-10 AVIAVFIGAW
+10 LTVILAIIGTW
-20 FYFDLGHFLTLEYA
+20 FYFDLGQFLTLDAA
-34 KREQLALQDHI
+34 KQEQLTLQHHI
-45 AENPITSYISF
+45 LENPITAYISF
-56 FSLYVL
+56 FSLYILV
-62 ATALSIPGASIL
+62 TALSIPGASIL
-74 TLLGAALFGFWTSL
+74 TLLGAALFGFWASL

-114 QAKFG
+114 QTKFG
-119 QRLTT
+119 NRLTT
-124 LNQGIAKEGA
+124 LNNGIEKEGG

-150 INLLMGLTAIK
+150 INLLMGLTIIK
-161 AWTFFW
+161 TRTFFW

-187 GKIESLSGIISAPVL
+187 GKIDSLSGIVSVPVL
-202 VSLFLLGLFPLI
+202 FSLVLLGLFPLLT
-214 AKWIMKVMENK
+214 KWIMKTMTMK
-225 KLYQQWQKPT
+225 KQYQQWQKPAR
-235 HFDQNLVVI
+235 FDQNLVVI
-244 GAGAGGLVSSYIAAA
+244 GAGSGGLVSAYIAAA

-296 IKNAAKLGIDAHI
+296 IKNASTLGIDAQINHI
-309 DNVNFAQVMGRIHNV
+309 DFAQVMGRIHNV
-324 IAKVEPHDSIERYSK
+324 IAKIEPHDSIERYSQ

-354 WEVEVNGDRI
+354 WEVEVNGTRI

-375 RPLVPDIPGL
+375 RPLVPAIPGL
-385 KTVDYLTSDTIWQLT
+385 DTVNYLTSDTVWQLT

-424 LGAEVTVVERS
+424 LGAEVTIVERS
-435 SQLLSREDTDAAT
+435 PQLLNREDLDAAQ
-448 LVEQALTS
+448 LVEQSLTH
-456 DGVNV
+456 DGVNI
-461 LLQHNAVKFESIIDD
+461 LLQHNAVQFESTLDD
-476 NGVRTQRALLEHNNH
+476 NGQRIQRVVVEHDN
-491 QLAVEFDAVMV
+491 QQVSIEFDAVMV

-514 LEQLGIT
+514 LEELGIT

-553 THVAAHQT
+553 THVAAHQA
-561 WYAAVNSLFGSLKK
+561 WYAAVNSLFGAVKK

-602 AQSQNIDYEVTCYGL
+602 AQAQGIDYEVTRYGL

-622 AIADGYDEGFIKV
+622 AIADGYDEGFIKI

-643 ILGVTIVGHHGG
+643 ILGATIVGHHAG

-670 LNKILGTIHPYP
+670 LNKILDTIHPYP

-689 YTAGIWKQAHA
+689 YTAGVWKKAHA
-700 PQKLLAWVKKYHDWM
+700 PQKLLAWVKKYHQWM
-715 RNSSRQK
+715 RS

>member
-1 MKNNKIVLL
+1 MKNNKILL
-10 AVIAVFIGAW
+10 LLVILTIIGAW
-20 FYFDLGHFLTLEYA
+20 FYFDLGQYLTLEAA
-34 KREQLALQDHI
+34 KREQLTLQDYI
-45 AENPITSYISF
+45 IDNPITAYISF
-56 FSLYVL
+56 FSLYILV
-62 ATALSIPGASIL
+62 TALSIPGASIL

-114 QAKFG
+114 QSKFG
-119 QRLTT
+119 NRLTT
-124 LNQGIAKEGA
+124 LNNGIKKEGG

-150 INLLMGLTAIK
+150 INLLMGLTIIK
-161 AWTFFW
+161 TRTFFF

-187 GKIESLSGIISAPVL
+187 GKIDSLSGIISAPVL
-202 VSLFLLGLFPLI
+202 FSLVLLGLFPLLT
-214 AKWIMKVMENK
+214 KWIMKTMAMK
-225 KLYQQWQKPT
+225 KQYQQWQKPAR
-235 HFDQNLVVI
+235 FDQNLVVI
-244 GAGAGGLVSSYIAAA
+244 GAGSGGLVSAYIAAA

-296 IKNAAKLGIDAHI
+296 IKNASTLGIDAQINHI
-309 DNVNFAQVMGRIHNV
+309 DFAQVMGRIHNV
-324 IAKVEPHDSIERYSK
+324 IAKIEPHDSIERYSQ

-354 WEVEVNGDRI
+354 WEVEVNGTRI

-375 RPLVPDIPGL
+375 RPLVPAIPGL
-385 KTVDYLTSDTIWQLT
+385 DTVNYLTSDTVWQLT

-424 LGAEVTVVERS
+424 LGAEVTIVERS
-435 SQLLSREDTDAAT
+435 PQLLNREDRDAAQ
-448 LVEQALTS
+448 LVEQSLAH
-456 DGVNV
+456 DGVNI
-461 LLQHNAVKFESIIDD
+461 LLQHNAVQFESTLDD
-476 NGVRTQRALLEHNNH
+476 NGQRIQRVVVEHDN
-491 QLAVEFDAVMV
+491 QQVSIEFDAVMV

-514 LEQLGIT
+514 LEELGIT

-553 THVAAHQT
+553 THVAAHQA
-561 WYAAVNSLFGSLKK
+561 WYAAVNSLFGAVKK

-602 AQSQNIDYEVTCYGL
+602 AQAQGIDYEVTRYGL

-622 AIADGYDEGFIKV
+622 AIADGYDEGFIKI

-643 ILGVTIVGHHGG
+643 ILGATIVGHHAG

-689 YTAGIWKQAHA
+689 YTAGVWKKAHA
-700 PQKLLAWVKKYHDWM
+700 PQKLLAWVKKYHQWM
-715 RNSSRQK
+715 RS

>member
-1 MKNNKIVLL
+1 MKSNKILL
-10 AVIAVFIGAW
+10 LTVILAIIGAW
-20 FYFDLGHFLTLEYA
+20 FYFDLGQFLTLEAA
-34 KREQLALQDHI
+34 KREQLTLQHHI
-45 AENPITSYISF
+45 IENPITAYISF
-56 FSLYVL
+56 FSLYILV
-62 ATALSIPGASIL
+62 TALSIPGASIL

-119 QRLTT
+119 NRLTT
-124 LNQGIAKEGA
+124 LNNGIEKEGG

-150 INLLMGLTAIK
+150 INLLMGLTIIK
-161 AWTFFW
+161 TRTFFW

-187 GKIESLSGIISAPVL
+187 GKIDSLSGIISAPVL
-202 VSLFLLGLFPLI
+202 LSLVLLGLFPLLTT
-214 AKWIMKVMENK
+214 WIMKTMTIK
-225 KLYQQWQKPT
+225 KHYKQWQKPA

-244 GAGAGGLVSSYIAAA
+244 GAGAGGLVSAYIAAA

-285 ALIRAAHTAAD
+285 SLIRAAHTAAD
-296 IKNAAKLGIDAHI
+296 IKKASQLGIDAHI
-309 DNVNFAQVMGRIHNV
+309 DHIDFAQVMGRIHNV
-324 IAKVEPHDSIERYSK
+324 IAKIEPHDSIERYSQ

-354 WEVEVNGDRI
+354 WEVEVNGTRI

-375 RPLVPDIPGL
+375 RPLVPAIPGL
-385 KTVDYLTSDTIWQLT
+385 DSVNYLTSDTVWKLT

-424 LGAEVTVVERS
+424 LGAEVTIVERS
-435 SQLLSREDTDAAT
+435 PQLLNREDIDAAQ
-448 LVEQALTS
+448 LVEQALTH
-456 DGVNV
+456 DGVNI
-461 LLQHNAVKFESIIDD
+461 LLQHNAVQFDSTIDD
-476 NGVRTQRALLEHNNH
+476 NGQHIQRVVVEHDS
-491 QLAVEFDAVMV
+491 QQVSIEFDAVMV

-514 LEQLGIT
+514 LEELGIT

-553 THVAAHQT
+553 THVAAHQA
-561 WYAAVNSLFGSLKK
+561 WYAAVNSLFGAVKK

-602 AQSQNIDYEVTCYGL
+602 AQAQGIDYEVTRYGL

-689 YTAGIWKQAHA
+689 YTAGVWKQAHA
-700 PQKLLAWVKKYHDWM
+700 PQKLLAWVKKYHHWM
-715 RNSSRQK
+715 RN

>member
-1 MKNNKIVLL
+1 MKRNKILL
-10 AVIAVFIGAW
+10 LTVILAIIGTW
-20 FYFDLGHFLTLEYA
+20 FYFDLGQFLTLDAA
-34 KREQLALQDHI
+34 KQEQLTLQHHI
-45 AENPITSYISF
+45 LENPITAYISF
-56 FSLYVL
+56 FSLYILV
-62 ATALSIPGASIL
+62 TALSIPGASIL
-74 TLLGAALFGFWTSL
+74 TLLGAALFGFWASL

-114 QAKFG
+114 QTKFG
-119 QRLTT
+119 NRLTT
-124 LNQGIAKEGA
+124 LNNGIEKEGG

-150 INLLMGLTAIK
+150 INLLMGLTIIK
-161 AWTFFW
+161 TRTFFW

-187 GKIESLSGIISAPVL
+187 GKIDSLSGIVSVPVL
-202 VSLFLLGLFPLI
+202 FSLVLLGLFPLLT
-214 AKWIMKVMENK
+214 KWIMKTMTMK
-225 KLYQQWQKPT
+225 KQYQQWQKPAR
-235 HFDQNLVVI
+235 FDQNLVVI
-244 GAGAGGLVSSYIAAA
+244 GAGSGGLVSAYIAAA
-259 VKAEVTLIERHK
+259 VKAEVTLIERYK

-296 IKNAAKLGIDAHI
+296 IKNASTLGIDAQINHI
-309 DNVNFAQVMGRIHNV
+309 NFAQVMGRIHNV
-324 IAKVEPHDSIERYSK
+324 IAKIEPHDSIERYSQ

-354 WEVEVNGDRI
+354 WEVEVNGTRI

-375 RPLVPDIPGL
+375 RPLVPAIPGL
-385 KTVDYLTSDTIWQLT
+385 DTVNYLTSDTVWQLT

-424 LGAEVTVVERS
+424 LGAEVTIVERS
-435 SQLLSREDTDAAT
+435 PQLLNREDLDAAQ
-448 LVEQALTS
+448 LVEQSLTH
-456 DGVNV
+456 DGVNI
-461 LLQHNAVKFESIIDD
+461 LLQHNAVQFESTLDD
-476 NGVRTQRALLEHNNH
+476 NGQRIQRVVVEHDN
-491 QLAVEFDAVMV
+491 QQVSIEFDAVMV

-514 LEQLGIT
+514 LEELGIT

-553 THVAAHQT
+553 THVAAHQA
-561 WYAAVNSLFGSLKK
+561 WYAAVNSLFGAVKK

-602 AQSQNIDYEVTCYGL
+602 AQAQGIDYEVTRYGL

-622 AIADGYDEGFIKV
+622 AIADGYDEGFIKI

-643 ILGVTIVGHHGG
+643 ILGATIVGHHAG

-670 LNKILGTIHPYP
+670 LNKILDTIHPYP

-689 YTAGIWKQAHA
+689 YTAGVWKKAHA
-700 PQKLLAWVKKYHDWM
+700 PQKLLAWVKKYHQWM
-715 RNSSRQK
+715 RS

>member
-1 MKNNKIVLL
+1 MKNNKILL
-10 AVIAVFIGAW
+10 LTVILAIIGTW
-20 FYFDLGHFLTLEYA
+20 FYFDLGQYLTLEAA
-34 KREQLALQDHI
+34 KREQLTLQDYI
-45 AENPITSYISF
+45 IENPITSYIGF
-56 FSLYVL
+56 FSLYILV
-62 ATALSIPGASIL
+62 TALSIPGASIL
-74 TLLGAALFGFWTSL
+74 TLLGAALFGFWASL

-119 QRLTT
+119 NRLAT
-124 LNQGIAKEGA
+124 LNDGIKKEGG

-150 INLLMGLTAIK
+150 INLLMGLTIIK
-161 AWTFFW
+161 TRTFFW

-187 GKIESLSGIISAPVL
+187 GKIDSLSGIISAPVL
-202 VSLFLLGLFPLI
+202 FSLVLLGLFPLLT
-214 AKWIMKVMENK
+214 KWIMKTMAIK
-225 KLYQQWQKPT
+225 KQYKQWQKPAR
-235 HFDQNLVVI
+235 FDQNLVVI
-244 GAGAGGLVSSYIAAA
+244 GAGSGGLVSAYIAAA
-259 VKAEVTLIERHK
+259 VKADVTLIERHK

-296 IKNAAKLGIDAHI
+296 IKNASTLGIDAHI
-309 DNVNFAQVMGRIHNV
+309 DNIDFTQVMGRIHKV
-324 IAKVEPHDSIERYSK
+324 ITKIEPHDSIERYSK

-354 WEVEVNGDRI
+354 WEVEVNGTRI

-375 RPLVPDIPGL
+375 RPLVPAIPGL
-385 KTVDYLTSDTIWQLT
+385 DTVNYLTSDTVWQLT

-424 LGAEVTVVERS
+424 LGAEVTIVERS
-435 SQLLSREDTDAAT
+435 PQLLNREDRDAAQ
-448 LVEQALTS
+448 LVEQSLAH
-456 DGVNV
+456 DGVNI
-461 LLQHNAVKFESIIDD
+461 LLQHNAVQFESTLDD
-476 NGVRTQRALLEHNNH
+476 NGQRIQRVVVEHDN
-491 QLAVEFDAVMV
+491 QQVSIEFDAVMV

-514 LEQLGIT
+514 LEELGIT

-553 THVAAHQT
+553 THVAAHQA
-561 WYAAVNSLFGSLKK
+561 WYAAVNSLFGAVKK

-602 AQSQNIDYEVTCYGL
+602 AQAQGIDYEITRYGL

-622 AIADGYDEGFIKV
+622 AIADGYDEGFIKI

-643 ILGVTIVGHHGG
+643 ILGATIVGHHGG

-689 YTAGIWKQAHA
+689 YTAGVWKQAHA
-700 PQKLLAWVKKYHDWM
+700 PQKLLAWVKKYHHWM
-715 RNSSRQK
+715 RN

>member
-1 MKNNKIVLL
+1 MKNNKILL
-10 AVIAVFIGAW
+10 LLVILTIISAW
-20 FYFDLGHFLTLEYA
+20 FYFDLGQYLTLEAA
-34 KREQLALQDHI
+34 KREQLTLQDYI
-45 AENPITSYISF
+45 IDNPITAYISF
-56 FSLYVL
+56 FSLYILV
-62 ATALSIPGASIL
+62 TALSIPGASIL

-114 QAKFG
+114 QSKFG
-119 QRLTT
+119 NRLTT
-124 LNQGIAKEGA
+124 LNNGIKKEGG

-150 INLLMGLTAIK
+150 INLLMGLTIIK
-161 AWTFFW
+161 TRTFFF

-187 GKIESLSGIISAPVL
+187 GKIDSLSGIISAPVL
-202 VSLFLLGLFPLI
+202 FSLVLLGLFPLLT
-214 AKWIMKVMENK
+214 KWIMKTMAMK
-225 KLYQQWQKPT
+225 KQYQQWQKPAR
-235 HFDQNLVVI
+235 FDQNLVVI
-244 GAGAGGLVSSYIAAA
+244 GAGSGGLVSAYIAAA

-296 IKNAAKLGIDAHI
+296 IKNASTLGIDAQINHI
-309 DNVNFAQVMGRIHNV
+309 DFAQVMGRIHNV
-324 IAKVEPHDSIERYSK
+324 IAKIEPHDSIERYSQ

-354 WEVEVNGDRI
+354 WEVEVNGTRI

-375 RPLVPDIPGL
+375 RPLVPAIPGL
-385 KTVDYLTSDTIWQLT
+385 DTVNYLTSDTVWQLT

-424 LGAEVTVVERS
+424 LGAEVTIVERS
-435 SQLLSREDTDAAT
+435 PQLLNREDRDAAQ
-448 LVEQALTS
+448 LVEQSLAH
-456 DGVNV
+456 DGVNI
-461 LLQHNAVKFESIIDD
+461 LLQHNAVQFESTLDD
-476 NGVRTQRALLEHNNH
+476 NGQRIQRVVVEHDN
-491 QLAVEFDAVMV
+491 QQVSIEFDAVMV

-514 LEQLGIT
+514 LEELGIT

-553 THVAAHQT
+553 THVAAHQA
-561 WYAAVNSLFGSLKK
+561 WYAAVNSLFGAVKK

-602 AQSQNIDYEVTCYGL
+602 AQAQGIDYEVTRYGL

-622 AIADGYDEGFIKV
+622 AIADGYDEGFIKI

-643 ILGVTIVGHHGG
+643 ILGATIVGHHAG

-689 YTAGIWKQAHA
+689 YTAGVWKKAHA
-700 PQKLLAWVKKYHDWM
+700 PQKLLAWVKKYHQWM
-715 RNSSRQK
+715 RS

>member
-1 MKNNKIVLL
+1 MKNNKLL
-10 AVIAVFIGAW
+10 LVTVILAIIGTW
-20 FYFDLGHFLTLEYA
+20 FYFDLGQYLTLEAA
-34 KREQLALQDHI
+34 KREQLTLQNYI
-45 AENPITSYISF
+45 IENPISAYIGF

-62 ATALSIPGASIL
+62 VTALSIPGASIL
-74 TLLGAALFGFWTSL
+74 TLLGAALFGFWVSL

-119 QRLTT
+119 NRLAT
-124 LNQGIAKEGA
+124 LNNGIEKEGG

-150 INLLMGLTAIK
+150 INLLMGLTIIK
-161 AWTFFW
+161 TRTFFW

-202 VSLFLLGLFPLI
+202 LSLVLLGIFPLL
-214 AKWIMKVMENK
+214 AKWIMKTMAVK
-225 KLYQQWQKPT
+225 KQYKQWQKPT

-244 GAGAGGLVSSYIAAA
+244 GAGAGGLVSAYIAAA

-296 IKNAAKLGIDAHI
+296 INKASQLGIDAQINNI
-309 DNVNFAQVMGRIHNV
+309 DFSQVMARIQNV
-324 IAKVEPHDSIERYSK
+324 ISKVEPHDSIERYSK

-354 WEVEVNGDRI
+354 WKVEVNGTQI

-375 RPLVPDIPGL
+375 RPLVPAIPGL
-385 KTVDYLTSDTIWQLT
+385 ETVNYLTSDTVWQLK

-424 LGAEVTVVERS
+424 LGAEVTIVERS
-435 SQLLSREDTDAAT
+435 PQLLNREDSDAAQ
-448 LVEQALTS
+448 LVEQALTH
-456 DGVNV
+456 DGVKI
-461 LLQHNAVKFESIIDD
+461 LLKHNAIQFESILDD
-476 NGVRTQRALLEHNNH
+476 NGQRIQRAIVEQNN
-491 QLAVEFDAVMV
+491 QQVSIEFDAVMV

-533 LQTQYPNIY
+533 LQTHYPNIY

-553 THVAAHQT
+553 THVAAHQA
-561 WYAAVNSLFGSLKK
+561 WYAAVNSLFGAVKK

-602 AQSQNIDYEVTCYGL
+602 AQAQGIDYEVTHYGL

-622 AIADGYDEGFIKV
+622 AIADGYDEGFIKI

-643 ILGVTIVGHHGG
+643 ILGATIVGHHGG

-689 YTAGIWKQAHA
+689 YTAGVWKQAHA
-700 PQKLLAWVKKYHDWM
+700 PQKLLAWVKKYHHWM
-715 RNSSRQK
+715 RN

>member
-1 MKNNKIVLL
+1 MKRNKILL
-10 AVIAVFIGAW
+10 LTVILAIIGTW
-20 FYFDLGHFLTLEYA
+20 FYFDLGQFLTLDAA
-34 KREQLALQDHI
+34 KQEQLTLQHHI
-45 AENPITSYISF
+45 LENPITAYISF
-56 FSLYVL
+56 FSLYILV
-62 ATALSIPGASIL
+62 TALSIPGASIL
-74 TLLGAALFGFWTSL
+74 TLLGAALFGFWASL

-114 QAKFG
+114 QTKFG
-119 QRLTT
+119 NRLTT
-124 LNQGIAKEGA
+124 LNNGIEKEGG

-150 INLLMGLTAIK
+150 INLLMGLTIIK
-161 AWTFFW
+161 TRTFFW

-187 GKIESLSGIISAPVL
+187 GKIDSLSGIISAPVL
-202 VSLFLLGLFPLI
+202 LSLVLLGLFPLFT
-214 AKWIMKVMENK
+214 KWIMKTMTMK
-225 KLYQQWQKPT
+225 KQYKQWQKPVR
-235 HFDQNLVVI
+235 FDQNLVVI
-244 GAGAGGLVSSYIAAA
+244 GAGSGGLVSAYIAAA

-296 IKNAAKLGIDAHI
+296 IKNASTLGIDAQINHI
-309 DNVNFAQVMGRIHNV
+309 DFAQVMGRIHNV
-324 IAKVEPHDSIERYSK
+324 IAKIEPHDSIERYSQ

-354 WEVEVNGDRI
+354 WEVEVNGTRI

-375 RPLVPDIPGL
+375 RPLVPTIPGL
-385 KTVDYLTSDTIWQLT
+385 DTVNYLTSDTVWQLT

-424 LGAEVTVVERS
+424 LGAEVTIVERS
-435 SQLLSREDTDAAT
+435 PQLLNREDRDAAQ
-448 LVEQALTS
+448 LVEQSLTH
-456 DGVNV
+456 DGVNI
-461 LLQHNAVKFESIIDD
+461 LLQHNAVQFESTLDD
-476 NGVRTQRALLEHNNH
+476 NGQRIQRVVVEHNN
-491 QLAVEFDAVMV
+491 QQVSIEFDAVMV

-514 LEQLGIT
+514 LEELGIT

-553 THVAAHQT
+553 THVAAHQA
-561 WYAAVNSLFGSLKK
+561 WYAAVNSLFGAVKK

-602 AQSQNIDYEVTCYGL
+602 AQAQGIDYEVTRYGL

-622 AIADGYDEGFIKV
+622 AIADGYDEGFIKI

-643 ILGVTIVGHHGG
+643 ILGATIVGHHAG

-670 LNKILGTIHPYP
+670 LNKILDTIHPYP

-689 YTAGIWKQAHA
+689 YTAGVWKKAHA
-700 PQKLLAWVKKYHDWM
+700 PQKLLAWVKKYHQWM
-715 RNSSRQK
+715 RS

>member
-1 MKNNKIVLL
+1 MKRNKILL
-10 AVIAVFIGAW
+10 LTVILAIIGTW
-20 FYFDLGHFLTLEYA
+20 FYFDLGQFLTLDAA
-34 KREQLALQDHI
+34 KQEQLTLQHHI
-45 AENPITSYISF
+45 LENPITAYISF
-56 FSLYVL
+56 FSLYILV
-62 ATALSIPGASIL
+62 TALSIPGASIL
-74 TLLGAALFGFWTSL
+74 TLLGAALFGFWASL

-114 QAKFG
+114 QTKFG
-119 QRLTT
+119 NRLTT
-124 LNQGIAKEGA
+124 LNNGIEKEGG

-150 INLLMGLTAIK
+150 INLLMGLTIIK
-161 AWTFFW
+161 TRTFFW

-187 GKIESLSGIISAPVL
+187 GKIDSLSGIVSVPVL
-202 VSLFLLGLFPLI
+202 FSLVLLGLFPLLT
-214 AKWIMKVMENK
+214 KWIMKTMTMK
-225 KLYQQWQKPT
+225 KQYKQWQKPAR
-235 HFDQNLVVI
+235 FDQNLVVI
-244 GAGAGGLVSSYIAAA
+244 GAGSGGLVSAYIAAA

-296 IKNAAKLGIDAHI
+296 IKNASTLGIDAQINHI
-309 DNVNFAQVMGRIHNV
+309 DFAQVMGRIHNV
-324 IAKVEPHDSIERYSK
+324 IAKIEPHDSIERYSQ

-354 WEVEVNGDRI
+354 WEVEVNGTRI

-375 RPLVPDIPGL
+375 RPLVPAIPGL
-385 KTVDYLTSDTIWQLT
+385 DTVNYLTSDTVWQLT

-424 LGAEVTVVERS
+424 LGAEVTIVERS
-435 SQLLSREDTDAAT
+435 PQLLNREDRDAAQ
-448 LVEQALTS
+448 LVEQSLTH
-456 DGVNV
+456 DGVNI
-461 LLQHNAVKFESIIDD
+461 LLQHNAVQFESTLDD
-476 NGVRTQRALLEHNNH
+476 NGQRIQRVVVEHDN
-491 QLAVEFDAVMV
+491 QQVSIEFDAVMV

-514 LEQLGIT
+514 LEELGIT

-553 THVAAHQT
+553 THVAAHQA
-561 WYAAVNSLFGSLKK
+561 WYAAVNSLFGAVKK

-602 AQSQNIDYEVTCYGL
+602 AQAQGIDYEVTRYGL

-622 AIADGYDEGFIKV
+622 AIADGYDEGFIKI

-643 ILGVTIVGHHGG
+643 ILGATIVGHHAG

-670 LNKILGTIHPYP
+670 LNKILDTIHPYP

-689 YTAGIWKQAHA
+689 YTAGVWKKAHA
-700 PQKLLAWVKKYHDWM
+700 PQKLLAWVKKYHQWM
-715 RNSSRQK
+715 RS

>member
-1 MKNNKIVLL
+1 MKRNKILL
-10 AVIAVFIGAW
+10 LTVILAIIGTW
-20 FYFDLGHFLTLEYA
+20 FYFDLGQFLTLDAA
-34 KREQLALQDHI
+34 KQEQLTLQHHI
-45 AENPITSYISF
+45 LENPITAYISF
-56 FSLYVL
+56 FSLYILV
-62 ATALSIPGASIL
+62 TALSIPGASIL
-74 TLLGAALFGFWTSL
+74 TLLGAALFGFWASL

-114 QAKFG
+114 QTKFG
-119 QRLTT
+119 NRLTT
-124 LNQGIAKEGA
+124 LNNGIEKEGG

-150 INLLMGLTAIK
+150 INLLMGLTIIK
-161 AWTFFW
+161 TRTFFW

-187 GKIESLSGIISAPVL
+187 GKIDSLSGIVSVPVL
-202 VSLFLLGLFPLI
+202 FSLVLLGLFPLLT
-214 AKWIMKVMENK
+214 KWIMKTMTMK
-225 KLYQQWQKPT
+225 KQYKQWQKPAR
-235 HFDQNLVVI
+235 FDQNLVVI
-244 GAGAGGLVSSYIAAA
+244 GAGSGGLVSAYIAAA

-296 IKNAAKLGIDAHI
+296 IKNASTLGIDAQINHI
-309 DNVNFAQVMGRIHNV
+309 DFAQVMGRIHNV
-324 IAKVEPHDSIERYSK
+324 IAKIEPHDSIERYSQ

-354 WEVEVNGDRI
+354 WEVEVNGTRI

-375 RPLVPDIPGL
+375 RPLVPAIPGL
-385 KTVDYLTSDTIWQLT
+385 DTVNYLTSDTVWQLT

-424 LGAEVTVVERS
+424 LGAEVTIVERS
-435 SQLLSREDTDAAT
+435 PQLLNREDLDAAQ
-448 LVEQALTS
+448 LVAQSLTH
-456 DGVNV
+456 DGVNI
-461 LLQHNAVKFESIIDD
+461 LLQHNAVQFESTLDD
-476 NGVRTQRALLEHNNH
+476 NGQRIQRVVVEHDN
-491 QLAVEFDAVMV
+491 QQVSIEFDAVMV

-514 LEQLGIT
+514 LEELGIT

-553 THVAAHQT
+553 THVAAHQA
-561 WYAAVNSLFGSLKK
+561 WYAAVNSLFGAVKK

-602 AQSQNIDYEVTCYGL
+602 AQAQGIDYEVTRYGL

-622 AIADGYDEGFIKV
+622 AIADGYDEGFIKI

-643 ILGVTIVGHHGG
+643 ILGATIVGHHAG

-670 LNKILGTIHPYP
+670 LNKILDTIHPYP

-689 YTAGIWKQAHA
+689 YTAGVWKKAHA
-700 PQKLLAWVKKYHDWM
+700 PQKLLAWVKKYHQWM
-715 RNSSRQK
+715 RS

>member
-1 MKNNKIVLL
+1 MKSNKLL
-10 AVIAVFIGAW
+10 LLTVILAIIGTW
-20 FYFDLGHFLTLEYA
+20 FYFDLGQYLTLEAA
-34 KREQLALQDHI
+34 KREQLTLQDYI
-45 AENPITSYISF
+45 IENPITSYIGF
-56 FSLYVL
+56 FSLYILV
-62 ATALSIPGASIL
+62 TALSIPGASIL
-74 TLLGAALFGFWTSL
+74 TLLGAALFGFWASL

-119 QRLTT
+119 NRLTT
-124 LNQGIAKEGA
+124 LNDGIKKEGG

-150 INLLMGLTAIK
+150 INLLMGLTIIK
-161 AWTFFW
+161 TRTFFW

-187 GKIESLSGIISAPVL
+187 GKIDSLSGIISAPVL
-202 VSLFLLGLFPLI
+202 FSLVLLGIFPLLT
-214 AKWIMKVMENK
+214 KWIMKTMAIK
-225 KLYQQWQKPT
+225 KQYKQWQKPAR
-235 HFDQNLVVI
+235 FDQNLVVI
-244 GAGAGGLVSSYIAAA
+244 GAGSGGLVSAYIAAA
-259 VKAEVTLIERHK
+259 VKADVTLIERHK

-296 IKNAAKLGIDAHI
+296 IKNASALGIDAHI
-309 DNVNFAQVMGRIHNV
+309 DNIDFAQVMGRIHKV
-324 IAKVEPHDSIERYSK
+324 ITKIEPHDSIERYSK
-339 LGVNCVTGDATILSP
+339 LGVNCIIGDATIVSP
-354 WEVEVNGDRI
+354 WEVEVNGTRI

-375 RPLVPDIPGL
+375 RPLVPAIPGL
-385 KTVDYLTSDTIWQLT
+385 DTVNYLTSDTVWQLT

-424 LGAEVTVVERS
+424 LGAEVTIVERS
-435 SQLLSREDTDAAT
+435 PQLLNREDRDAAQ
-448 LVEQALTS
+448 LVEQSLVH
-456 DGVNV
+456 DGVNI
-461 LLQHNAVKFESIIDD
+461 LLQHNAVQFESTFDD
-476 NGVRTQRALLEHNNH
+476 NGQRIQRAIVEHNN
-491 QLAVEFDAVMV
+491 QQVSIEFDAVMV

-514 LEQLGIT
+514 LEELGIT

-553 THVAAHQT
+553 THVAAHQA
-561 WYAAVNSLFGSLKK
+561 WYAAVNSLFGAIKK

-602 AQSQNIDYEVTCYGL
+602 AQAQGIDYEITRYGL

-622 AIADGYDEGFIKV
+622 AIADGYDEGFIKI

-643 ILGVTIVGHHGG
+643 ILGATIVGHHGG

-689 YTAGIWKQAHA
+689 YTAGVWKQAHA
-700 PQKLLAWVKKYHDWM
+700 PQKLLAWVKKYHHWM
-715 RNSSRQK
+715 RN

>member
-1 MKNNKIVLL
+1 
-10 AVIAVFIGAW
+10 
-20 FYFDLGHFLTLEYA
+20 
-34 KREQLALQDHI
+34 
-45 AENPITSYISF
+45 
-56 FSLYVL
+56 
-62 ATALSIPGASIL
+62 
-74 TLLGAALFGFWTSL
+74 
-88 IMVSFASTIGAT
+88 
-100 LAFLSSRFILRDWV
+100 
-114 QAKFG
+114 
-119 QRLTT
+119 
-124 LNQGIAKEGA
+124 
-134 FYLLS
+134 
-139 LRLIPVFPFFL
+139 
-150 INLLMGLTAIK
+150 MGLTIIK
-161 AWTFFW
+161 TRTFFF

-187 GKIESLSGIISAPVL
+187 GKIDSLSGIISAPVL
-202 VSLFLLGLFPLI
+202 FSLVLLGLFPLLT
-214 AKWIMKVMENK
+214 KWIMKTMAMK
-225 KLYQQWQKPT
+225 KQYQQWQKPAR
-235 HFDQNLVVI
+235 FDQNLVVI
-244 GAGAGGLVSSYIAAA
+244 GAGSGGLVSAYIAAA

-296 IKNAAKLGIDAHI
+296 IKNASTLGIDAQINHI
-309 DNVNFAQVMGRIHNV
+309 DFAQVMGRIHNV
-324 IAKVEPHDSIERYSK
+324 IAKIEPHDSIERYSQ

-354 WEVEVNGDRI
+354 WEVEVNGTRI

-375 RPLVPDIPGL
+375 RPLVPAIPGL
-385 KTVDYLTSDTIWQLT
+385 DTVNYLTSDTVWQLT

-424 LGAEVTVVERS
+424 LGAEVTIVERS
-435 SQLLSREDTDAAT
+435 PQLLNREDRDAAQ
-448 LVEQALTS
+448 LVEQSLAH
-456 DGVNV
+456 DGVNI
-461 LLQHNAVKFESIIDD
+461 LLQHNAVQFESTLDD
-476 NGVRTQRALLEHNNH
+476 NGQRIQRVVVEHDN
-491 QLAVEFDAVMV
+491 QQVSIEFDAVMV

-514 LEQLGIT
+514 LEELGIT

-553 THVAAHQT
+553 THVAAHQA
-561 WYAAVNSLFGSLKK
+561 WYAAVNSLFGAVKK

-602 AQSQNIDYEVTCYGL
+602 AQAQGIDYEVTRYGL

-622 AIADGYDEGFIKV
+622 AIADGYDEGFIKI

-643 ILGVTIVGHHGG
+643 ILGATIVGHHAG

-689 YTAGIWKQAHA
+689 YTAGVWKKAHA
-700 PQKLLAWVKKYHDWM
+700 PQKLLAWVKKYHQWM
-715 RNSSRQK
+715 RS

>member
-1 MKNNKIVLL
+1 MKNNKILL
-10 AVIAVFIGAW
+10 LLVILTIIGAW
-20 FYFDLGHFLTLEYA
+20 FYFDLGQYLTLEAA
-34 KREQLALQDHI
+34 KREQLTLQDYI
-45 AENPITSYISF
+45 IDNPITAYISF
-56 FSLYVL
+56 FSLYILV
-62 ATALSIPGASIL
+62 TALSIPGASIL

-114 QAKFG
+114 QSKFG
-119 QRLTT
+119 NRLTT
-124 LNQGIAKEGA
+124 LNNGIKKEGG

-150 INLLMGLTAIK
+150 INLLMGLTIIK
-161 AWTFFW
+161 TRTFFF

-187 GKIESLSGIISAPVL
+187 GKIDSLSVIISAPVL
-202 VSLFLLGLFPLI
+202 FSLVLLGLFPLLT
-214 AKWIMKVMENK
+214 KWIMKTMAMK
-225 KLYQQWQKPT
+225 KQYQQWQKPAR
-235 HFDQNLVVI
+235 FDQNLVVI
-244 GAGAGGLVSSYIAAA
+244 GAGSGGLVSAYIAAA

-296 IKNAAKLGIDAHI
+296 IKNASTLGIDAQINHI
-309 DNVNFAQVMGRIHNV
+309 DFAQVMGRIHNV
-324 IAKVEPHDSIERYSK
+324 IAKIEPHDSIERYSQ

-354 WEVEVNGDRI
+354 WEVEVNGTRI

-375 RPLVPDIPGL
+375 RPLVPAIPGL
-385 KTVDYLTSDTIWQLT
+385 DTVNYLTSDTVWQLT

-424 LGAEVTVVERS
+424 LGAEVTIVERS
-435 SQLLSREDTDAAT
+435 PQLLNREDRDAAQ
-448 LVEQALTS
+448 LVEQSLAH
-456 DGVNV
+456 DGVNI
-461 LLQHNAVKFESIIDD
+461 LLQHNAVQFESTLDD
-476 NGVRTQRALLEHNNH
+476 NGQRIQRVVVEHDN
-491 QLAVEFDAVMV
+491 QQVSIEFDAVMV

-514 LEQLGIT
+514 LEELGIT

-553 THVAAHQT
+553 THVAAHQA
-561 WYAAVNSLFGSLKK
+561 WYAAVNSLFGAVKK

-602 AQSQNIDYEVTCYGL
+602 AQAQGIDYEVTRYGL

-622 AIADGYDEGFIKV
+622 AIADGYDEGFIKI

-643 ILGVTIVGHHGG
+643 ILGATIVGHHAG

-689 YTAGIWKQAHA
+689 YTAGVWKKAHA
-700 PQKLLAWVKKYHDWM
+700 PQKLLAWVKKYHQWM
-715 RNSSRQK
+715 RS

>member
-1 MKNNKIVLL
+1 MKNNKILL
-10 AVIAVFIGAW
+10 LLVILTIIGAW
-20 FYFDLGHFLTLEYA
+20 FYFDLGQYLTLEAA
-34 KREQLALQDHI
+34 KREQLTLQDYI
-45 AENPITSYISF
+45 IDNPITAYISF
-56 FSLYVL
+56 FSLYILV
-62 ATALSIPGASIL
+62 TALSIPGASIL

-114 QAKFG
+114 QSKFG
-119 QRLTT
+119 NRLTT
-124 LNQGIAKEGA
+124 LNNGIKKEGG

-150 INLLMGLTAIK
+150 INLLMGLTIIK
-161 AWTFFW
+161 TRTFFF

-187 GKIESLSGIISAPVL
+187 GKIDSLSGIISAPVL
-202 VSLFLLGLFPLI
+202 FSLVLLGLFPLLT
-214 AKWIMKVMENK
+214 KWIMKTMAMK
-225 KLYQQWQKPT
+225 KQYQQWQKPAR
-235 HFDQNLVVI
+235 FDQNLVVI
-244 GAGAGGLVSSYIAAA
+244 GAGSGGLVSAYIAAA

-296 IKNAAKLGIDAHI
+296 IKNASTLGIDAQINHI
-309 DNVNFAQVMGRIHNV
+309 NFAQVMGRIHNV
-324 IAKVEPHDSIERYSK
+324 IAKIEPHDSIERYSQ

-354 WEVEVNGDRI
+354 WEVEVNGTRI

-375 RPLVPDIPGL
+375 RPLVPAIPGL
-385 KTVDYLTSDTIWQLT
+385 DTVNYLTSDTVWQLT

-424 LGAEVTVVERS
+424 LGAEVTIVERS
-435 SQLLSREDTDAAT
+435 PQLLNREDRDAAQ
-448 LVEQALTS
+448 LVEQSLAH
-456 DGVNV
+456 DGVNI
-461 LLQHNAVKFESIIDD
+461 LLQHNAVQFESTLDD
-476 NGVRTQRALLEHNNH
+476 NGQRIQRVVVEHDN
-491 QLAVEFDAVMV
+491 QQVSIEFDAVMV

-514 LEQLGIT
+514 LEELGIT

-553 THVAAHQT
+553 THVAAHQA
-561 WYAAVNSLFGSLKK
+561 WYAAVNSLFGAVKK

-602 AQSQNIDYEVTCYGL
+602 AQAQGIDYEVTRYGL

-622 AIADGYDEGFIKV
+622 AIADGYDEGFIKI

-643 ILGVTIVGHHGG
+643 ILGATIVGHHAG

-689 YTAGIWKQAHA
+689 YTAGVWKKAHA
-700 PQKLLAWVKKYHDWM
+700 PQKLLAWVKKYHQWM
-715 RNSSRQK
+715 RS

>member
-1 MKNNKIVLL
+1 MKRNKILL
-10 AVIAVFIGAW
+10 LTVILAIIGTW
-20 FYFDLGHFLTLEYA
+20 FYFDLGQFLTLDAA
-34 KREQLALQDHI
+34 KQEQLTLQHHI
-45 AENPITSYISF
+45 LENPITAYISF
-56 FSLYVL
+56 FSLYILV
-62 ATALSIPGASIL
+62 TALSIPGASIL
-74 TLLGAALFGFWTSL
+74 TLLGAALFGFWASL

-114 QAKFG
+114 QTKFG
-119 QRLTT
+119 NRLTT
-124 LNQGIAKEGA
+124 LNNGIEKEGG

-150 INLLMGLTAIK
+150 INLLMGLTIIK
-161 AWTFFW
+161 TRTFFW

-187 GKIESLSGIISAPVL
+187 GKIDSLSGIVSVPVL
-202 VSLFLLGLFPLI
+202 FSLVLLGLFPLLT
-214 AKWIMKVMENK
+214 KWIMKTMTMK
-225 KLYQQWQKPT
+225 KQYKQWQKPARL
-235 HFDQNLVVI
+235 DQNLVVI
-244 GAGAGGLVSSYIAAA
+244 GAGSGGLVSAYIAAA

-296 IKNAAKLGIDAHI
+296 IKNASTLGIDAQINHI
-309 DNVNFAQVMGRIHNV
+309 DFAQVMGRIHNV
-324 IAKVEPHDSIERYSK
+324 IAKIEPHDSIERYSQ

-354 WEVEVNGDRI
+354 WEVEVNGTRI

-375 RPLVPDIPGL
+375 RPLVPAIPGL
-385 KTVDYLTSDTIWQLT
+385 DTVNYLTSDTVWQLT

-424 LGAEVTVVERS
+424 LGAEVTIVERS
-435 SQLLSREDTDAAT
+435 PQLLNREDLDAAQ
-448 LVEQALTS
+448 LVEQSLTH
-456 DGVNV
+456 DGVNI
-461 LLQHNAVKFESIIDD
+461 LLQHNAVQFESTLDD
-476 NGVRTQRALLEHNNH
+476 NGQRIQRVVVEHDN
-491 QLAVEFDAVMV
+491 QQVSIEFDAVMV

-514 LEQLGIT
+514 LEELGIT

-553 THVAAHQT
+553 THVAAHQA
-561 WYAAVNSLFGSLKK
+561 WYAAVNSLFGAVKK

-602 AQSQNIDYEVTCYGL
+602 AQAQGIDYEVTRYGL

-622 AIADGYDEGFIKV
+622 AIADGYDEGFIKI

-643 ILGVTIVGHHGG
+643 ILGATIVGHHAG

-670 LNKILGTIHPYP
+670 LNKILDTIHPYP

-689 YTAGIWKQAHA
+689 YTAGVWKKAHA
-700 PQKLLAWVKKYHDWM
+700 PQKLLAWVKKYHQWM
-715 RNSSRQK
+715 RS

>member
-1 MKNNKIVLL
+1 MKSNKLL
-10 AVIAVFIGAW
+10 LLTVILAIIGTW
-20 FYFDLGHFLTLEYA
+20 FYFDLGQYLTLEAA
-34 KREQLALQDHI
+34 KREQLTLQDYI
-45 AENPITSYISF
+45 IENPITSYIGF
-56 FSLYVL
+56 FSLYILV
-62 ATALSIPGASIL
+62 TALSIPGASIL
-74 TLLGAALFGFWTSL
+74 TLLGAALFGFWASL

-119 QRLTT
+119 NRLTT
-124 LNQGIAKEGA
+124 LNDGIKKEGG

-150 INLLMGLTAIK
+150 INLLMGLTIIK
-161 AWTFFW
+161 TRTFFW

-187 GKIESLSGIISAPVL
+187 GKIDSLSGIISAPVL
-202 VSLFLLGLFPLI
+202 FSLVLLGIFPLLT
-214 AKWIMKVMENK
+214 KWIMKTMAIK
-225 KLYQQWQKPT
+225 KQYKQWQKPAR
-235 HFDQNLVVI
+235 FDQNLVVI
-244 GAGAGGLVSSYIAAA
+244 GAGSGGLVSAYIAAA
-259 VKAEVTLIERHK
+259 VKADVTLIERHK

-296 IKNAAKLGIDAHI
+296 IKNASALGIDAHI
-309 DNVNFAQVMGRIHNV
+309 DNIDFAQVMGRIHKV
-324 IAKVEPHDSIERYSK
+324 ITKIEPHDSIERYSK
-339 LGVNCVTGDATILSP
+339 LGVNCITGDATIVSP
-354 WEVEVNGDRI
+354 WEVEVNGTRI

-375 RPLVPDIPGL
+375 RPLVPAIPGL
-385 KTVDYLTSDTIWQLT
+385 DTVNYLTSDTVWQLT

-424 LGAEVTVVERS
+424 LGAEVTIVERS
-435 SQLLSREDTDAAT
+435 PQLLNREDRDAAQ
-448 LVEQALTS
+448 LVEQSLVH
-456 DGVNV
+456 DGVNI
-461 LLQHNAVKFESIIDD
+461 LLQHNAVQFESTFDD
-476 NGVRTQRALLEHNNH
+476 NGQRIQRAIVEHNN
-491 QLAVEFDAVMV
+491 QQVSIEFDAVMV

-514 LEQLGIT
+514 LEELGIT

-553 THVAAHQT
+553 THVAAHQA
-561 WYAAVNSLFGSLKK
+561 WYAAVNSLFGAIKK

-602 AQSQNIDYEVTCYGL
+602 AQAQGIDYEITRYGL

-622 AIADGYDEGFIKV
+622 AIADGYDEGFIKI

-643 ILGVTIVGHHGG
+643 ILGATIVGHHGG

-689 YTAGIWKQAHA
+689 YTAGVWKQAHA
-700 PQKLLAWVKKYHDWM
+700 PQKLLAWVKKYHHWM
-715 RNSSRQK
+715 RN

>member
-1 MKNNKIVLL
+1 MKRNKILL
-10 AVIAVFIGAW
+10 LTVILAIIGTW
-20 FYFDLGHFLTLEYA
+20 FYFDLGQFLTLDAA
-34 KREQLALQDHI
+34 KQEQLTLQHHI
-45 AENPITSYISF
+45 LENPITAYISF
-56 FSLYVL
+56 FSLYILV
-62 ATALSIPGASIL
+62 TALSIPGASIL
-74 TLLGAALFGFWTSL
+74 TLLGAALFGFWASL

-114 QAKFG
+114 QTKFG
-119 QRLTT
+119 NRLTT
-124 LNQGIAKEGA
+124 LNNGIEKEGG

-150 INLLMGLTAIK
+150 INLLMGLTIIK
-161 AWTFFW
+161 TRTFFW

-187 GKIESLSGIISAPVL
+187 GKIDSLSGIVSVPVL
-202 VSLFLLGLFPLI
+202 FSLVLLGLFPLLT
-214 AKWIMKVMENK
+214 KWIMKTMTMK
-225 KLYQQWQKPT
+225 KQYKQWQKPAR
-235 HFDQNLVVI
+235 FDQNLVVI
-244 GAGAGGLVSSYIAAA
+244 GAGSGGLVSAYIAAA

-296 IKNAAKLGIDAHI
+296 IKNASTLGIDAQINHI
-309 DNVNFAQVMGRIHNV
+309 DFAQVMGRIHNV
-324 IAKVEPHDSIERYSK
+324 IAKIEPHDSIERYSQ

-354 WEVEVNGDRI
+354 WEVEVNGTRI

-375 RPLVPDIPGL
+375 RPLVPAIPGL
-385 KTVDYLTSDTIWQLT
+385 DTVHYLTSDTVWQLT

-424 LGAEVTVVERS
+424 LGAEVTIVERS
-435 SQLLSREDTDAAT
+435 PQLLNREDRDAAQ
-448 LVEQALTS
+448 LVEQSLTH
-456 DGVNV
+456 DGVNI
-461 LLQHNAVKFESIIDD
+461 LLQHNAVQFESTLDD
-476 NGVRTQRALLEHNNH
+476 NGQRIQRVVVEHDN
-491 QLAVEFDAVMV
+491 QQVSIEFDAVMV

-514 LEQLGIT
+514 LEELGIT

-553 THVAAHQT
+553 THVAAHQA
-561 WYAAVNSLFGSLKK
+561 WYAAVNSLFGAVKK

-602 AQSQNIDYEVTCYGL
+602 AQAQGIDYEVTRYGL

-622 AIADGYDEGFIKV
+622 AIADGYDEGFIKI

-643 ILGVTIVGHHGG
+643 ILGATIVGHHAG

-670 LNKILGTIHPYP
+670 LNKILDTIHPYP

-689 YTAGIWKQAHA
+689 YTAGVWKKAHA
-700 PQKLLAWVKKYHDWM
+700 PQKLLAWVKKYHQWM
-715 RNSSRQK
+715 RS

>member
-1 MKNNKIVLL
+1 MKSNKLL
-10 AVIAVFIGAW
+10 LLTVILAIIGTW
-20 FYFDLGHFLTLEYA
+20 FYFDLGQYLTLEAA
-34 KREQLALQDHI
+34 KREQLTLQDYI
-45 AENPITSYISF
+45 IENPITSYIGF
-56 FSLYVL
+56 FSLYILV
-62 ATALSIPGASIL
+62 TALSIPGASIL
-74 TLLGAALFGFWTSL
+74 TLLGAALFGFWASL

-119 QRLTT
+119 NRLTT
-124 LNQGIAKEGA
+124 LNDGIKKEGG

-150 INLLMGLTAIK
+150 INLLMGLTIIK
-161 AWTFFW
+161 TRTFFW

-187 GKIESLSGIISAPVL
+187 GKIDSLSGIISAPVL
-202 VSLFLLGLFPLI
+202 FSLVLLGIFPLLT
-214 AKWIMKVMENK
+214 KWIMKTTAIK
-225 KLYQQWQKPT
+225 KQYKQWQKPAR
-235 HFDQNLVVI
+235 FDQNLVVI
-244 GAGAGGLVSSYIAAA
+244 GAGSGGLVSAYIAAA
-259 VKAEVTLIERHK
+259 VKADVTLIERHK

-296 IKNAAKLGIDAHI
+296 IKNASALGIDAHI
-309 DNVNFAQVMGRIHNV
+309 DNIDFAQVMGRIHKV
-324 IAKVEPHDSIERYSK
+324 ITKIEPHDSIERYSK
-339 LGVNCVTGDATILSP
+339 LGVNCITGDATIVSP
-354 WEVEVNGDRI
+354 WEVEVNGTRI

-375 RPLVPDIPGL
+375 RPLVPAIPGL
-385 KTVDYLTSDTIWQLT
+385 DTVNYLTSDTVWQLT

-424 LGAEVTVVERS
+424 LGAEVTIVERS
-435 SQLLSREDTDAAT
+435 PQLLNREDRDAAQ
-448 LVEQALTS
+448 LVEQSLVH
-456 DGVNV
+456 DGVNI
-461 LLQHNAVKFESIIDD
+461 LLQHNAVQFESTFDD
-476 NGVRTQRALLEHNNH
+476 NGQRIQRAIVEHNN
-491 QLAVEFDAVMV
+491 QQVSIEFDAVMV

-514 LEQLGIT
+514 LEELGIT

-553 THVAAHQT
+553 THVAAHQA
-561 WYAAVNSLFGSLKK
+561 WYAAVNSLFGAIKK

-602 AQSQNIDYEVTCYGL
+602 AQAQGIDYEITRYGL

-622 AIADGYDEGFIKV
+622 AIADGYDEGFIKI

-643 ILGVTIVGHHGG
+643 ILGATIVGHHGG

-689 YTAGIWKQAHA
+689 YTAGVWKQAHA
-700 PQKLLAWVKKYHDWM
+700 PQKLLAWVKKYHHWM
-715 RNSSRQK
+715 RN

>member
-1 MKNNKIVLL
+1 MKNNKILL
-10 AVIAVFIGAW
+10 LLVILTIIGAW
-20 FYFDLGHFLTLEYA
+20 FYFDLGQYLTLEAA
-34 KREQLALQDHI
+34 KREQLTLQDYI
-45 AENPITSYISF
+45 IDNPITAYISF
-56 FSLYVL
+56 FSLYILV
-62 ATALSIPGASIL
+62 TALSIPGASIL

-114 QAKFG
+114 QSKFG
-119 QRLTT
+119 NRLTT
-124 LNQGIAKEGA
+124 LNNGIKKEGG

-150 INLLMGLTAIK
+150 INLLMGLTIIK
-161 AWTFFW
+161 TRTFFF

-187 GKIESLSGIISAPVL
+187 GKIDSLSGIISAPVL
-202 VSLFLLGLFPLI
+202 FSLVLLGLFPLLT
-214 AKWIMKVMENK
+214 KWIMKTMAMK
-225 KLYQQWQKPT
+225 KQYQQWQKPAR
-235 HFDQNLVVI
+235 FDQNLVVI
-244 GAGAGGLVSSYIAAA
+244 GAGSGGLVSAYIAAA

-296 IKNAAKLGIDAHI
+296 IKNASTLGIDAQINHI
-309 DNVNFAQVMGRIHNV
+309 DFAQVMGRIHNV
-324 IAKVEPHDSIERYSK
+324 IAKIEPHDSIERYSQ

-354 WEVEVNGDRI
+354 WEVEVNGTRI

-375 RPLVPDIPGL
+375 RPLVPAIPGL
-385 KTVDYLTSDTIWQLT
+385 DTVNYLASDTVWQLT

-424 LGAEVTVVERS
+424 LGAEVTIVERS
-435 SQLLSREDTDAAT
+435 PQLLNREDRDAAQ
-448 LVEQALTS
+448 LVEQSLAH
-456 DGVNV
+456 DGVNI
-461 LLQHNAVKFESIIDD
+461 LLQHNAVQFESTLDD
-476 NGVRTQRALLEHNNH
+476 NGQRIQRVVVEHDN
-491 QLAVEFDAVMV
+491 QQVSIEFDAVMV

-514 LEQLGIT
+514 LEELGIT

-553 THVAAHQT
+553 THVAAHQA
-561 WYAAVNSLFGSLKK
+561 WYAAVNSLFGAVKK

-602 AQSQNIDYEVTCYGL
+602 AQAQGIDYEVTRYGL

-622 AIADGYDEGFIKV
+622 AIADGYDEGFIKI

-643 ILGVTIVGHHGG
+643 ILGATIVGHHAG

-689 YTAGIWKQAHA
+689 YTAGVWKKAHA
-700 PQKLLAWVKKYHDWM
+700 PQKLLAWVKKYHQWM
-715 RNSSRQK
+715 RS

>member
-1 MKNNKIVLL
+1 MKNNKILL
-10 AVIAVFIGAW
+10 LLVILTIIGAW
-20 FYFDLGHFLTLEYA
+20 FYFDLGQYLTLEAA
-34 KREQLALQDHI
+34 KREQLTLQDYI
-45 AENPITSYISF
+45 IDNPITAYISF
-56 FSLYVL
+56 FSLYILV
-62 ATALSIPGASIL
+62 TALSIPGASIL

-114 QAKFG
+114 QSKFG
-119 QRLTT
+119 NRLTT
-124 LNQGIAKEGA
+124 LNNGIKKEGG

-150 INLLMGLTAIK
+150 INLLMGLTIIK
-161 AWTFFW
+161 TRTFFF

-187 GKIESLSGIISAPVL
+187 GKIDSLSGIISAPVL
-202 VSLFLLGLFPLI
+202 FSLVLLGLFPLLT
-214 AKWIMKVMENK
+214 KWIMKTMAMK
-225 KLYQQWQKPT
+225 KQYQQWQKPAR
-235 HFDQNLVVI
+235 FDQNLVVI
-244 GAGAGGLVSSYIAAA
+244 GAGSGGLVSAYIAAA

-296 IKNAAKLGIDAHI
+296 IKNASTLGIDAQINHI
-309 DNVNFAQVMGRIHNV
+309 DFAQVMGRIHNV
-324 IAKVEPHDSIERYSK
+324 IAKIEPHDSIERYSQ

-354 WEVEVNGDRI
+354 WEVEVNGTRI

-375 RPLVPDIPGL
+375 RPLVPAIPGL
-385 KTVDYLTSDTIWQLT
+385 DTVNYLTSDTVWQLT

-424 LGAEVTVVERS
+424 LGAEVTIVERS
-435 SQLLSREDTDAAT
+435 PQLLNREDRDAAQ
-448 LVEQALTS
+448 LVEQSLTH
-456 DGVNV
+456 DGVNI
-461 LLQHNAVKFESIIDD
+461 LLQHNAVQFESTLDD
-476 NGVRTQRALLEHNNH
+476 NGQRIQRVVVEHDN
-491 QLAVEFDAVMV
+491 QQVSIEFDAVMV

-514 LEQLGIT
+514 LEELGIT

-553 THVAAHQT
+553 THVAAHQA
-561 WYAAVNSLFGSLKK
+561 WYAAVNSLFGAVKK

-602 AQSQNIDYEVTCYGL
+602 AQAQGIDYEVTRYGL

-622 AIADGYDEGFIKV
+622 AIADGYDEGFIKI

-643 ILGVTIVGHHGG
+643 ILGATIVGHHAG

-689 YTAGIWKQAHA
+689 YTAGVWKKAHA
-700 PQKLLAWVKKYHDWM
+700 PQKLLAWVKKYHQWM
-715 RNSSRQK
+715 RS

>member
-1 MKNNKIVLL
+1 MKNNKLL
-10 AVIAVFIGAW
+10 LLTVILAIIGTW
-20 FYFDLGHFLTLEYA
+20 FYFDLGQYLTLEAA
-34 KREQLALQDHI
+34 KREQLTLQDYI
-45 AENPITSYISF
+45 IENPISAYIGF

-62 ATALSIPGASIL
+62 VTALSIPGASIL
-74 TLLGAALFGFWTSL
+74 TLLGAALFGFWASL

-119 QRLTT
+119 NRLAT
-124 LNQGIAKEGA
+124 LNNGIEKEGG
-134 FYLLS
+134 FYLLT

-150 INLLMGLTAIK
+150 INLLMGLTIIK
-161 AWTFFW
+161 TRTFFW

-202 VSLFLLGLFPLI
+202 LSLVLLGIFPLLT
-214 AKWIMKVMENK
+214 KWIMKTMAVK
-225 KLYQQWQKPT
+225 KQYKQWQKPT

-244 GAGAGGLVSSYIAAA
+244 GAGAGGLVSAYIAAA

-296 IKNAAKLGIDAHI
+296 INKASQLGIDAQINNI
-309 DNVNFAQVMGRIHNV
+309 DFSQVMARIQNV
-324 IAKVEPHDSIERYSK
+324 ISKVEPHDSIERYSK

-354 WEVEVNGDRI
+354 WKVEVNGTQI

-375 RPLVPDIPGL
+375 RPLVPSIPGL
-385 KTVDYLTSDTIWQLT
+385 ETVNYLTSDTVWQLK

-424 LGAEVTVVERS
+424 LGAEVTLVERS
-435 SQLLSREDTDAAT
+435 PQLLNREDSDAAL
-448 LVEQALTS
+448 LVEQALTH
-456 DGVNV
+456 DGVKI
-461 LLQHNAVKFESIIDD
+461 LLQHNAIQFKSTFND
-476 NGVRTQRALLEHNNH
+476 NGQRIQRAIVEHNN
-491 QLAVEFDAVMV
+491 QQVSIEFDAVMV

-533 LQTQYPNIY
+533 LQTHYPNIY

-553 THVAAHQT
+553 THVAAHQA
-561 WYAAVNSLFGSLKK
+561 WYAAVNSLFGAVKK

-602 AQSQNIDYEVTCYGL
+602 AQAQGIDYEVTRYGL

-622 AIADGYDEGFIKV
+622 AIADGYDEGFIKI

-643 ILGVTIVGHHGG
+643 ILGATIVGHHGG

-689 YTAGIWKQAHA
+689 YTAGVWKQAHA
-700 PQKLLAWVKKYHDWM
+700 PQKLLAWVKKYHHWM
-715 RNSSRQK
+715 RN